1 MIKPYN
7 FCRMYSFI
15 QSLRFN
21 IKLQENS
28 NRQRQAREAGAKL
41 SQVKSRPQS
50 PRKEKKIIIA
60 CL

>member
-1 MIKPYN
+1 
-7 FCRMYSFI
+7 MYTFI

-28 NRQRQAREAGAKL
+28 NRHKKQAREAATKFKS
-41 SQVKSRPQS
+41 SQVKPRPQKAG
-50 PRKEKKIIIA
+50 KEIKKKIMFE